1 MKIKNFLYK
10 YSIILFIG
18 FVSFL
23 IVSFPFQY
31 TQDKM
36 NNVSQPVRWLGALLF
51 FLICFFIIRC
61 KEQIGKIFDKKS
73 LFVIMLALIVLLQLS
88 TIFVF
93 KIQPVNDLLY
103 LHDEAIRMLRSPHVS
118 LQRFHGYFGKYPNNY
133 GHLMLLY
140 CYYKILSFFWNIYE
154 VFRDSWECFESVH
167 DRSWNCLW
175 LCNIT
180 LFEKY
185 QIIKFVDD
193 SIFIESVDILL
204 DFLLLH
210 SHGFLWNHDA
220 SVSIVCVCMERTR

>member
-10 YSIILFIG
+10 YSIILFIS

-88 TIFVF
+88 TIFC
-93 KIQPVNDLLY
+93 I
-103 LHDEAIRMLRSPHVS
+103 
-118 LQRFHGYFGKYPNNY
+118 
-133 GHLMLLY
+133 
-140 CYYKILSFFWNIYE
+140 
-154 VFRDSWECFESVH
+154 
-167 DRSWNCLW
+167 
-175 LCNIT
+175 
-180 LFEKY
+180 
-185 QIIKFVDD
+185 
-193 SIFIESVDILL
+193 
-204 DFLLLH
+204 
-210 SHGFLWNHDA
+210 
-220 SVSIVCVCMERTR
+220 